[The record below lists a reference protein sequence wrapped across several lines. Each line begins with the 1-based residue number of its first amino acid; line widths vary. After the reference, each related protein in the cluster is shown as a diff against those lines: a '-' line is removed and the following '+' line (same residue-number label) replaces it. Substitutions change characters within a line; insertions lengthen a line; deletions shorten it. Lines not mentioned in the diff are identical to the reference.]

1 MSGDKTVL
9 LPVTQDQ
16 TPSVFKFDIGINL
29 FPDSFDSYLEY
40 FDTET
45 VADKG
50 SVHVSTEV
58 DEKPDYF
65 PTEAVLE
72 KIPLPIPDIQ
82 EPIDTG
88 LLSTNTPSEKELTDS
103 FRYSEVIVTQAIITP
118 ENPGVFSDYWEQ
130 FFKSNG
136 YPNGFPPE
144 WHEEKLTTGASG
156 ASVVPALHGVQNN
169 VFNQIPIGR
178 AFYEPWGIRPDT
190 NNFVTPPNSNNT
202 LPPPSDSSVKAKGI
216 LQSFKELAVF
226 LFKPIKPIIKPVL
239 ARIHAAL
246 PNRIKNSPLLSNL
259 RTNQPN

>member
-16 TPSVFKFDIGINL
+16 TPSVFNDSTFGINL
-29 FPDSFDSYLEY
+29 FPDSFHPEFFGIGSIGATADAEPGCFSIKDE
-40 FDTET
+40 FD
-45 VADKG
+45 
-50 SVHVSTEV
+50 
-58 DEKPDYF
+58 
-65 PTEAVLE
+65 EAVLE
-72 KIPLPIPDIQ
+72 AIPLPIPDIQ